1 LKALLALL
9 LAGKLGKILFS
20 GGSMLLSV
28 AVYAQMFGW
37 KYAVGFVILLFCH
50 EMGHYIAAR
59 QRGLEVGLPTF
70 VPFVGA
76 WISLK
81 NQSLNAETTAFVGL
95 AGPLLG
101 STCAFLVYLLAL
113 HSESHW
119 LLAISYAGFVLNL
132 FNLIP
137 VVPLDGGH
145 VVAVISPK
153 IWVIGIPMLVAL
165 FLWRPNPLLIIIA
178 IIALPRAWAALRGKA
193 SAPPE
198 GELASNALKVR
209 FAAEYLGLVCFLT
222 LMAFE
227 VHAQV
232 YSGSGG

>member
-1 LKALLALL
+1 VKALLALL
-9 LAGKLGKILFS
+9 LAGKLGKVLLS
-20 GGSMLLSV
+20 GGSMLISI
-28 AVYAQMFGW
+28 AVYAQLFGW
-37 KYAVGFVILLFCH
+37 KYAVGFVFLLLCH

-59 QRGLEVGLPTF
+59 QRGLKVGLPTF
-70 VPFVGA
+70 IPFVGA

-101 STCAFLVYLLAL
+101 STGALLVYLVAL
-113 HSESHW
+113 QYQSHW
-119 LLAISYAGFVLNL
+119 LLAIAYAGFVLNL

-145 VVAVISPK
+145 VVAVVSPK
-153 IWVIGIPMLVAL
+153 IWILGIPLLVAL
-165 FLWRPNPLLIIIA
+165 YLWRPNPLLIIVTIL
-178 IIALPRAWAALRGKA
+178 ALPKAWAALRGKV
-193 SAPPE
+193 PVRPE
-198 GELASNALKVR
+198 SELASNSLKVR

-227 VHAQV
+227 VHSQI
-232 YSGSGG
+232 

>member
-1 LKALLALL
+1 VKALLALL
-9 LAGKLGKILFS
+9 FAGKLGKILLS
-20 GGSMLLSV
+20 GGSMLISI
-28 AVYAQMFGW
+28 AVYAQLFGW
-37 KYAVGFVILLFCH
+37 KYAVGFVLLLLCH

-70 VPFVGA
+70 IPFVGA

-101 STCAFLVYLLAL
+101 STGALLVYLVAL
-113 HSESHW
+113 QYQSHW
-119 LLAISYAGFVLNL
+119 LLAIAYAGFVLNL

-145 VVAVISPK
+145 VVAVVSPK
-153 IWVIGIPMLVAL
+153 IWILGIPLLVAL
-165 FLWRPNPLLIIIA
+165 YLWRPNPLLIIVTIL
-178 IIALPRAWAALRGKA
+178 ALPKAWAALRGKV
-193 SAPPE
+193 PVRPE
-198 GELASNALKVR
+198 SELASNSLKAR

-227 VHAQV
+227 VHSQI
-232 YSGSGG
+232 

>member
-1 LKALLALL
+1 VKALLALL
-9 LAGKLGKILFS
+9 FAGKLGKILLS
-20 GGSMLLSV
+20 GGSMLVSI
-28 AVYAQMFGW
+28 AVYAQVFGW
-37 KYAVGFVILLFCH
+37 KYAVGFVLLLLCH
-50 EMGHYIAAR
+50 EMGHYIAAKH
-59 QRGLEVGLPTF
+59 RGLEVGLPTF
-70 VPFVGA
+70 IPFVGA

-101 STCAFLVYLLAL
+101 STSAFLVYLVAL
-113 HSESHW
+113 QYQSHW
-119 LLAISYAGFVLNL
+119 MLAIAYAGFVLNL

-153 IWVIGIPMLVAL
+153 IWILGIPLLVAL
-165 FLWRPNPLLIIIA
+165 YLWRPNPLLIIVTIL
-178 IIALPRAWAALRGKA
+178 ALPKAWSALRGRV
-193 SAPPE
+193 PVHPE
-198 GELASNALKVR
+198 SELAGNSLKLR

-227 VHAQV
+227 VHSQL
-232 YSGSGG
+232 

>member
-9 LAGKLGKILFS
+9 VAGKLGKILLS
-20 GGSMLLSV
+20 AGSMLLSI
-28 AVYAQMFGW
+28 AIYAQLFGW
-37 KYAVGFVILLFCH
+37 KYAVGFVLLLLCH

-70 VPFVGA
+70 IPFVGA

-81 NQSLNAETTAFVGL
+81 NQQMNPETTAFVGL

-101 STCAFLVYLLAL
+101 STSAFVVYMVAL
-113 HSESHW
+113 HYGSHW
-119 LLAISYAGFVLNL
+119 LLAIAYAGFVLNL

-153 IWVIGIPMLVAL
+153 LWIIGIPLLIAL
-165 FLWRPNPLLIIIA
+165 FFWRPNPLLIIVTIL
-178 IIALPRAWAALRGKA
+178 ALPRAWAALRGKA
-193 SAPPE
+193 SADAVVE
-198 GELASNALKVR
+198 IASNALKAR

-227 VHAQV
+227 VHTQI
-232 YSGSGG
+232 

>member
-1 LKALLALL
+1 VKALLALL
-9 LAGKLGKILFS
+9 FAGKLGKILLS
-20 GGSMLLSV
+20 GGSMLISI
-28 AVYAQMFGW
+28 AVYAQLFGW
-37 KYAVGFVILLFCH
+37 KYAVGFVLLLLCH

-70 VPFVGA
+70 IPFVGA

-101 STCAFLVYLLAL
+101 STGALLVYLVAL
-113 HSESHW
+113 QYQSHW
-119 LLAISYAGFVLNL
+119 LLAIAYAGFVLNL

-145 VVAVISPK
+145 VVAVVSPK
-153 IWVIGIPMLVAL
+153 IWILGIPLLVAL
-165 FLWRPNPLLIIIA
+165 YLWRPNPLLIIVTIL
-178 IIALPRAWAALRGKA
+178 ALPKAWAALRGKV
-193 SAPPE
+193 PVRP
-198 GELASNALKVR
+198 GPELASNGLKAR

-227 VHAQV
+227 VHSQI
-232 YSGSGG
+232 

>member
-1 LKALLALL
+1 VKALLALL
-9 LAGKLGKILFS
+9 FAGKLGKILLS
-20 GGSMLLSV
+20 GGSMLISI
-28 AVYAQMFGW
+28 AVYAQLFGW
-37 KYAVGFVILLFCH
+37 KYAVGFVLLLLCH

-59 QRGLEVGLPTF
+59 QRGLDVGLPTF
-70 VPFVGA
+70 IPFVGA

-81 NQSLNAETTAFVGL
+81 NQSLSAETTAFVGL

-101 STCAFLVYLLAL
+101 STSAFLVYLVAL
-113 HSESHW
+113 QYQSHW
-119 LLAISYAGFVLNL
+119 LLAIAYAGFVLNL

-153 IWVIGIPMLVAL
+153 IWIVGIPLLVAL
-165 FLWRPNPLLIIIA
+165 YVWRPNPLLIIVTIL
-178 IIALPRAWAALRGKA
+178 ALPKAWSALRGKV
-193 SAPPE
+193 PVRPE
-198 GELASNALKVR
+198 SELAGNGQKAR

-227 VHAQV
+227 VHSQI
-232 YSGSGG
+232 

>member
-1 LKALLALL
+1 VKALLALL
-9 LAGKLGKILFS
+9 LAGKLGKILLS
-20 GGSMLLSV
+20 AGSMIVSI
-28 AVYAQMFGW
+28 AVYSQVFGW
-37 KYAVGFVILLFCH
+37 KYAVGFVLLLLCH
-50 EMGHYIAAR
+50 EMGHYIAAK

-70 VPFVGA
+70 IPFVGA

-81 NQSLNAETTAFVGL
+81 NQSLSAESTAFIGL

-101 STCAFLVYLLAL
+101 STSALLVYLVAL
-113 HSESHW
+113 QYQSHW
-119 LLAISYAGFVLNL
+119 MLAIAYAGFVLNL

-153 IWVIGIPMLVAL
+153 IWILGIPLLVAL
-165 FLWRPNPLLIIIA
+165 YLWRPNPLLIVVTIL
-178 IIALPRAWAALRGKA
+178 ALPKAWAAMRGKVPA
-193 SAPPE
+193 HPDPE
-198 GELASNALKVR
+198 FANKGLKAR

-227 VHAQV
+227 VHSQL
-232 YSGSGG
+232 

>member
-1 LKALLALL
+1 VKALLALL
-9 LAGKLGKILFS
+9 FAGKLGKILLS
-20 GGSMLLSV
+20 GGSMLVSI
-28 AVYAQMFGW
+28 AVYAQLFGW
-37 KYAVGFVILLFCH
+37 KYAVGFVLLLLCH

-59 QRGLEVGLPTF
+59 QRGLQVGLPTF
-70 VPFVGA
+70 IPFVGA

-101 STCAFLVYLLAL
+101 STSAFLVYLVAL
-113 HSESHW
+113 QYQSHW
-119 LLAISYAGFVLNL
+119 LLAIAYAGFVLNL

-145 VVAVISPK
+145 VVAVVSPK
-153 IWVIGIPMLVAL
+153 IWILGIPLLVAL
-165 FLWRPNPLLIIIA
+165 YLWRPNPLLIIVMIL
-178 IIALPRAWAALRGKA
+178 ALPKAWSALRGNVPA
-193 SAPPE
+193 HPE
-198 GELASNALKVR
+198 SELASTSLKAR

-227 VHAQV
+227 VHSQL
-232 YSGSGG
+232 

>member
-1 LKALLALL
+1 VKALLALL
-9 LAGKLGKILFS
+9 FAGKLGKILLS
-20 GGSMLLSV
+20 GGSMLISI
-28 AVYAQMFGW
+28 AVYAQLFGW
-37 KYAVGFVILLFCH
+37 KYAVGFVLLLLCH

-70 VPFVGA
+70 IPFVGA

-101 STCAFLVYLLAL
+101 STGALLVYLVAL
-113 HSESHW
+113 QYQSHW
-119 LLAISYAGFVLNL
+119 LLAIAYAGFVLNL

-145 VVAVISPK
+145 VVAVVSPK
-153 IWVIGIPMLVAL
+153 IWILGIPLLVAL
-165 FLWRPNPLLIIIA
+165 YLWRPNPLLIIVTIL
-178 IIALPRAWAALRGKA
+178 ALPKAWAALRGKV
-193 SAPPE
+193 PVHPE
-198 GELASNALKVR
+198 SELASNSLKAR

-227 VHAQV
+227 VHSQI
-232 YSGSGG
+232 

>member
-1 LKALLALL
+1 
-9 LAGKLGKILFS
+9 
-20 GGSMLLSV
+20 MLISI
-28 AVYAQMFGW
+28 AVYAQLFGW
-37 KYAVGFVILLFCH
+37 KYAVGFVLLLLCH

-70 VPFVGA
+70 IPFVGA

-101 STCAFLVYLLAL
+101 STAALLVYLVAL
-113 HSESHW
+113 QYQSHW
-119 LLAISYAGFVLNL
+119 LLAIAYAGFVLNL

-145 VVAVISPK
+145 IVAVVSPK
-153 IWVIGIPMLVAL
+153 IWILGIPLLVAL
-165 FLWRPNPLLIIIA
+165 YLWRPNPLLIIVTIL
-178 IIALPRAWAALRGKA
+178 ALPKAWAALRGKV
-193 SAPPE
+193 PVLPE
-198 GELASNALKVR
+198 SELASNSLKVR

-227 VHAQV
+227 VHSQI
-232 YSGSGG
+232 